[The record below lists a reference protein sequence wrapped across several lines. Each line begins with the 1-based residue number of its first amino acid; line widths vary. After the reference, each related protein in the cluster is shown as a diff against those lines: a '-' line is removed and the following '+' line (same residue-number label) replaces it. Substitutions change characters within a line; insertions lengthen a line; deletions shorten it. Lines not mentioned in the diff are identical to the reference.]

1 MATLRKAGAGSLRG
15 GRGCD
20 DDAPRGGARRRSVPR
35 VALAAAA
42 LMMLAGAG
50 VGTALHACSDLAW
63 HSVTV
68 FSRCSSAAVVQ
79 SRSAACAAGA
89 TGQGQLCCLRCTRS
103 QTGLVTSVLAWVQ
116 AWSASCNC
124 LVLACTGQGMNMLV
138 RIRLRLEL

>member
-68 FSRCSSAAVVQ
+68 FSLRNAVLQRRCSPIQVGSVCCWGSGPGAAVLGTLDTL
-79 SRSAACAAGA
+79 SDRPGS
-89 TGQGQLCCLRCTRS
+89 L
-103 QTGLVTSVLAWVQ
+103 
-116 AWSASCNC
+116 
-124 LVLACTGQGMNMLV
+124 
-138 RIRLRLEL
+138 